1 MQLMSLFFA
10 AGSPT
15 TEFSPAEI
23 KANLF
28 AALDKLGP
36 RKKVLAVPPDFTRMH
51 SMSGILTEHAWNY
64 YGSGLTDVLPA
75 LGTHNP
81 MTEYEIADH
90 VRRRASRFISGS
102 RLAQ

>member
-1 MQLMSLFFA
+1 MSLYFA

-23 KANLF
+23 RANLF

-36 RKKVLAVPPDFTRMH
+36 RKKVLTVPPDFTRMH

-64 YGSGLTDVLPA
+64 YGAAPHG
-75 LGTHNP
+75 
-81 MTEYEIADH
+81 
-90 VRRRASRFISGS
+90 RAARAGDAQPHD
-102 RLAQ
+102 RL